1 MGGPSLV
8 TPGINCS
15 TTTRCV
21 RGSTLDRYFFTKVS
35 FTTATGTP
43 PAASCSVNVRP
54 VIMRMPNVRK
64 YSGVTILKPAPGREE
79 GSSKV
84 CADDGHA
91 GGSGDRGDSGKGAD
105 LIDELAVKS
114 VVQFG
119 FGKPVVGDGQIKRED
134 VVLPESE
141 IHAGQLPE
149 TVYHEACASK
159 EREGQC
165 KLDDDQSLAQT
176 LSAGGT
182 GRGAPGFFQGVA
194 QIELRGLPCRRAAEQ
209 HSTHD

>member
-1 MGGPSLV
+1 MIRRP
-8 TPGINCS
+8 P
-15 TTTRCV
+15 R
-21 RGSTLDRYFFTKVS
+21 STLFPY
-35 FTTATGTP
+35 TTLFR
-43 PAASCSVNVRP
+43 SVNCL
-54 VIMRMPNVRK
+54 
-64 YSGVTILKPAPGREE
+64 SREME
-79 GSSKV
+79 RHAEV

-194 QIELRGLPCRRAAEQ
+194 QIELRGLPCR
-209 HSTHD
+209 

>member
-21 RGSTLDRYFFTKVS
+21 RGSSLDRYFFTKVS

-43 PAASCSVNVRP
+43 PATSCSVNVRP

-79 GSSKV
+79 GSSTA
-84 CADDGHA
+84 CPA
-91 GGSGDRGDSGKGAD
+91 RWKGMPKF
-105 LIDELAVKS
+105 VPMM
-114 VVQFG
+114 G
-119 FGKPVVGDGQIKRED
+119 MPVVGDRQIKRED

-149 TVYHEACASK
+149 TVNHEACASK

-194 QIELRGLPCRRAAEQ
+194 QIELRGLPRRRAAEQ
-209 HSTHD
+209 HSTED